1 MVVVVVVV
9 VRAVS
14 GGGDHGYGGEALSFQ
29 SRLKT
34 SMVYILEL
42 DNKASVECQE
52 DLKLIFQSSQ
62 PCIVRTEALY
72 SSQQKWHSEIY
83 SYALWA
89 EVAVSVAK
97 ETIHGDGT
105 VI

>member
-1 MVVVVVVV
+1 MKLMVVVVVVV

-62 PCIVRTEALY
+62 P
-72 SSQQKWHSEIY
+72 
-83 SYALWA
+83 
-89 EVAVSVAK
+89 
-97 ETIHGDGT
+97 
-105 VI
+105 